1 MAIDA
6 RCHRFKPHKF
16 VVLNRNT
23 NDHFKRLEDP
33 KKLAAYCSN
42 PSNIQHIDKTTR
54 LPVPRKQTYWNCDEF
69 DEEFADSSKFYN
81 KKYSLAS
88 TVDLNDQ
95 FRSEHNFGQLVSK
108 YNLGIYVQSN
118 SADPTSSFHRE
129 RLRAATSTNDSNL
142 FQTSH
147 TMDRM
152 DPNQNASLEAVKGV
166 CKIPARLTGFFSL
179 IIQCIAVVGALAITV
194 LIFLHV
200 GGCSLLHLTRNTTA
214 EPELFPTPIVC
225 LGLSLRFEIL
235 DLVYINT
242 FVLSVAL
249 VYTLVQGILTGTLIF
264 YQCMCT
270 STIARAIKRRGQNRR
285 RQAAAANYSIPE
297 ATHHANVPY
306 IDEPPV
312 QQFSNF

>member
-1 MAIDA
+1 
-6 RCHRFKPHKF
+6 
-16 VVLNRNT
+16 
-23 NDHFKRLEDP
+23 
-33 KKLAAYCSN
+33 
-42 PSNIQHIDKTTR
+42 
-54 LPVPRKQTYWNCDEF
+54 
-69 DEEFADSSKFYN
+69 
-81 KKYSLAS
+81 
-88 TVDLNDQ
+88 
-95 FRSEHNFGQLVSK
+95 
-108 YNLGIYVQSN
+108 
-118 SADPTSSFHRE
+118 
-129 RLRAATSTNDSNL
+129 
-142 FQTSH
+142 
-147 TMDRM
+147 MDRM
-152 DPNQNASLEAVKGV
+152 DPNQSASLEAVKGV

-179 IIQCIAVVGALAITV
+179 IIQFIAVFGALAITV

-200 GGCSLLHLTRNTTA
+200 GGCSLLHLTKNTTI
-214 EPELFPTPIVC
+214 EPELFPTPSMLQIKDILSNQTTTDPLSTTEIIDEMENDTTTISGHTLVKKVYDGPFEQIEPVIVMIGRMELNLISVLRCSCLLYGGLCILWILSVVC

-264 YQCMCT
+264 YQKEYNWKILFLISGTAGVYILCFIFSCCAMILLVVWYRYIDYMNGSNETCMCT
-270 STIARAIKRRGQNRR
+270 STIARAIKKRGQNRR